1 MQPSTDRSFF
11 GHPRGL
17 ATLFFTEMWERW
29 SFYGMRSLL
38 TPFLAAAVATGG
50 LGFSEGNAKSVYH
63 IYLALIYL
71 MSLPG
76 GWIADRFIGQRRAVL
91 WGGILIMSGHVVLAV
106 HNVFAFFLGLFLVVL
121 GTGLLKPNVSSIVGG
136 LYTRDDA
143 RRDAAFSIFYMGINL
158 GSFLG
163 QLAAPFLAQHSA
175 VKDFLARHDLSPNIA
190 WQLGFGSAAVGMLV
204 GVVQYVRGQKH
215 LGSAGD
221 PPRNPASRRDWLVL
235 KAGGGLAAATV
246 LVLVLL
252 NRAGKLTVAGI
263 DSSFGIFLTLLTVGF
278 FVNLFMAGQWTSA
291 ERRRLFAILI
301 LFVASCLF
309 WSAFEQA
316 GSTLNLFA
324 INKTQPQLLGVEFP
338 AGWYQNANSIF
349 TILLSPFFAVVW
361 LKLGKRDPSHPAK
374 FALGLFLVGIG
385 FLVMAQGNTLWES
398 TRNQGHFV
406 ESAADLARV
415 SGGFLFAT
423 YFFHSVGEVCLS
435 PVGLSAMTKLAPERV
450 TGMMM
455 GAWFLSI
462 SVGSYLGG
470 QIAHSFEG
478 LSETRLYLTIAAI
491 TIGGGVV
498 LLFLV
503 PALKRLSSSE
513 DS

>member
-1 MQPSTDRSFF
+1 MQTSNDKSFF

-136 LYTRDDA
+136 LYSKEDA

-163 QLAAPFLAQHSA
+163 QMAAPFLAQHSA
-175 VKDFLARHDLSPNIA
+175 VKKFLENNGLSPNLA
-190 WQLGFGSAAVGMLV
+190 WQLGFGSAAVGMLI
-204 GVVQYVRGQKH
+204 GVVQYVRGQKN

-221 PPRNPASRRDWLVL
+221 PPRNPASKRDWLVL
-235 KAGGGLAAATV
+235 KTGLGLAAATV
-246 LVLVLL
+246 LVLVVL

-263 DSSFGIFLTLLTVGF
+263 DASFGIFLTLLTVGF
-278 FVNLFMAGQWTSA
+278 FVNLFMAGQWTA
-291 ERRRLFAILI
+291 GERRRLIAILV
-301 LFVASCLF
+301 LFIASCLF

-324 INKTQPQLLGVEFP
+324 TNKTSTQLVGVEFP
-338 AGWYQNANSIF
+338 AGWYQNVNSIC
-349 TILLSPFFAVVW
+349 TILLSPFFAYVW
-361 LKLGKRDPSHPAK
+361 LKLGRHDPSHPAK
-374 FALGLFLVGIG
+374 FAIGLLFAGAG
-385 FLVMAQGNTLWES
+385 FLVMAQGNSLWES
-398 TRNQGHFV
+398 QGG
-406 ESAADLARV
+406 AANLARV
-415 SGGFLFAT
+415 SGMFLFAT

-470 QIAHSFEG
+470 QIAHAFEG

-513 DS
+513 ET